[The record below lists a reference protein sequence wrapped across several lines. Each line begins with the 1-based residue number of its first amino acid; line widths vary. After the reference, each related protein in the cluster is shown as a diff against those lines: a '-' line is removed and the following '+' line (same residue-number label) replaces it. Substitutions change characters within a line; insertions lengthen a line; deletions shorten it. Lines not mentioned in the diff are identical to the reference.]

1 MSNLHPSENNTKP
14 EIAKMLQESIS
25 QTSALSL
32 HPHFYSSLYQR
43 ASEVKAL
50 DKILSQLQEA
60 AQNAKA
66 QNYRSLPPILRA
78 IKETLEGRPPM
89 SWWNVFTFSLG
100 YALTTAEE
108 TAKNNDQEIHY
119 LTQISQLLTTLIR
132 NYQAP
137 NTKLLL
143 EIRLTALEVDSR
155 LVEINKI
162 PQDTAQTNETLD
174 YLSSEFQLI
183 NQELL
188 HTTQT
193 PKESWVDDTESLLRY
208 VSKANKLLKVL
219 QNVKDAQP
227 ETFDQFCKLSHLK
240 NLYDN
245 FCRLLQE
252 STLILS
258 DEQDK
263 IWMAPQLD
271 SIFSLFDFFPDLI
284 LTLTPN
290 KLYPLLRKSE
300 QLFIADTNLGKVR
313 PPIFA
318 SHELKVY
325 LTSYN
330 QNLSENLNDLKK
342 TVKGKG
348 TSPSNQ
354 QLVSRFK
361 QTFIE
366 ENDLHHISTMV
377 LFKGKEY
384 QSSGELKSPAAIQQ
398 EILSRMI
405 TLANLSQPRELDAVL
420 KSFSDDERENRYFI
434 TQEVILEQFI
444 RWRKLGIY

>member
-14 EIAKMLQESIS
+14 EISKMLQKSILH
-25 QTSALSL
+25 TSALSL
-32 HPHFYSSLYQR
+32 HPYFYSSLYKR

-50 DKILSQLQEA
+50 DKILLQLQEA
-60 AQNAKA
+60 VQSAKS
-66 QNYRSLPPILRA
+66 QNYRNLPPILQA
-78 IKETLEGRPPM
+78 IKETLEGRPQM

-100 YALTTAEE
+100 YVLTTAEE
-108 TAKNNDQEIHY
+108 TAKSNEQEIHY
-119 LTQISQLLTTLIR
+119 LTQISQILTELIR
-132 NYQAP
+132 TYHAP

-143 EIRLTALEVDSR
+143 EIRLTALEVDAR

-183 NQELL
+183 NQELS
-188 HTTQT
+188 HTTQA
-193 PKESWVDDTESLLRY
+193 PKESWVDDSENLLRY
-208 VSKANKLLKVL
+208 VAKTNKLLNVL
-219 QNVKDAQP
+219 QNVKETQP
-227 ETFDQFCKLSHLK
+227 QTFAQFCKLQHLK

-245 FCRLLQE
+245 FCNILRE
-252 STLILS
+252 STLIESKEKETFWL
-258 DEQDK
+258 
-263 IWMAPQLD
+263 APQLD
-271 SIFSLFDFFPDLI
+271 SLFALFDFFPELI
-284 LTLTPN
+284 LILIPN
-290 KLYPLLRKSE
+290 KLYPLLRRAE
-300 QLFIADTNLGKVR
+300 QLFIADTHLGKVR

-325 LTSYN
+325 LTNYN
-330 QNLSENLNDLKK
+330 LHLSENLSELKK
-342 TVKGKG
+342 TAKG
-348 TSPSNQ
+348 SPSASQ

-377 LFKGKEY
+377 LFKSKEY
-384 QSSGELKSPAAIQQ
+384 TPSGELKSPAAIQQ

>member
-14 EIAKMLQESIS
+14 EIAKMLQESIL

-50 DKILSQLQEA
+50 DKILTQLQEA
-60 AQNAKA
+60 AQSAKS
-66 QNYRSLPPILRA
+66 QNYRNLPPILRA
-78 IKETLEGRPPM
+78 LKETLEGRPQM

-100 YALTTAEE
+100 YALTKAEE
-108 TAKNNDQEIHY
+108 TAESNDQEIHY
-119 LTQISQLLTTLIR
+119 LTQISQLLTELIR
-132 NYQAP
+132 NYQAA

-155 LVEINKI
+155 LVEIKKI

-183 NQELL
+183 NQELQ
-188 HTTQT
+188 HTTQA
-193 PKESWVDDTESLLRY
+193 PKESWADDSENLLRY
-208 VSKANKLLKVL
+208 VSKANKLLQIL
-219 QNVKDAQP
+219 QNIKETQP
-227 ETFDQFCKLSHLK
+227 ETFEEFCKLAHLK

-245 FCRLLQE
+245 FCNLLQE
-252 STLILS
+252 STLITS
-258 DEQDK
+258 SEQEK
-263 IWMAPQLD
+263 IWLAPQLD
-271 SIFSLFDFFPDLI
+271 SIFSLFDFFPDMILI
-284 LTLTPN
+284 LTPN
-290 KLYPLLRKSE
+290 KLYPLLRRSE
-300 QLFIADTNLGKVR
+300 QLFIADTNLGKMK
-313 PPIFA
+313 PSIFA
-318 SHELKVY
+318 SHELKTY

-330 QNLSENLNDLKK
+330 QNFSENLKDLKS
-342 TVKGKG
+342 TIKGKG
-348 TSPSNQ
+348 SSPSSQ

-361 QTFIE
+361 QTFVE
-366 ENDLHHISTMV
+366 ENDLHHLSTMV

-384 QSSGELKSPAAIQQ
+384 PASGDQKSPAAIQQ